1 VTESDTAVPRSRS
14 LRRDA
19 LVLAAG
25 MAVANAGN
33 YAFNVVMAF
42 LLGPEAYGALAALL
56 ALVLVGSVPGL
67 ALQAVVARRTTLAG
81 GPAWPGVGWLVG
93 RAGAGLVVLTV
104 LLGPGLVLFLHLDSA
119 VPVAWLALALAP
131 TPLLFAVQG
140 LLQGRERFGGLAAVM
155 VAGAAV
161 KLAAGLALV
170 AAGLGVSGAMAG
182 VAAGAVLAA
191 LAGLRLATTAPG
203 DADSPAPVDPDPAV
217 PRPATP
223 GGVDSPAPSTPGSAT
238 LPLRGTRPR
247 RVGVTR
253 ALHGWRAGPRR
264 VGVTRARTQPGGPP
278 SPTPPSKAPSTTP
291 PSKAPSATLASGAP
305 STTQPGGT
313 FPATPPSE
321 APSATRPGTGR
332 PGAGWWREVGSA
344 TTGLLGLFLLA
355 NVDVLLARHYLDR
368 AAAGRYALGAVVA
381 KIAFWAPQFVVTVI
395 FPRLVGV
402 ADPRRLLGGS
412 AWLIAGF
419 GGLLAGGLV
428 LADGLGLVVPV
439 LGGGYAGLGPLL
451 PLFAALGTA
460 LALVQLLLFE
470 GIATRDRRM
479 GRAVAAALVA
489 EVALVAG
496 RLHGSVAQVA
506 GTALAVAVALAAA
519 GWWLL
524 RRRLARPPAPTPA
537 VP

>member
-1 VTESDTAVPRSRS
+1 
-14 LRRDA
+14 
-19 LVLAAG
+19 
-25 MAVANAGN
+25 
-33 YAFNVVMAF
+33 MAF

-81 GPAWPGVGWLVG
+81 GTAWPGVGWLVG
-93 RAGAGLVVLTV
+93 RAGAGLVALTV
-104 LLGPGLVLFLHLDSA
+104 VLGPGLVLFLHLDSA

-131 TPLLFAVQG
+131 TPLLFATQG
-140 LLQGRERFGGLAAVM
+140 LLQGRERFGALAVVM

-182 VAAGAVLAA
+182 VAAGGLLAA
-191 LAGLRLATTAPG
+191 LAGLRLAAPTA
-203 DADSPAPVDPDPAV
+203 
-217 PRPATP
+217 
-223 GGVDSPAPSTPGSAT
+223 GGVDNPAPPAPGSAT
-238 LPLRGTRPR
+238 LPSGAPRPEGQVEGR
-247 RVGVTR
+247 RVGEPGGQTQP
-253 ALHGWRAGPRR
+253 ADH
-264 VGVTRARTQPGGPP
+264 TQPGDQ
-278 SPTPPSKAPSTTP
+278 
-291 PSKAPSATLASGAP
+291 
-305 STTQPGGT
+305 TQPRHRT
-313 FPATPPSE
+313 H
-321 APSATRPGTGR
+321 PGVD
-332 PGAGWWREVGSA
+332 GWWREVGTA

-395 FPRLVGV
+395 FPRLVGA
-402 ADPRRLLGGS
+402 ADPRRLLAGS
-412 AWLIAGF
+412 AWLIVGF
-419 GGLLAGGLV
+419 GGLLASGLV
-428 LADGLGLVVPV
+428 LADQLGLIVPL
-439 LGGGYAGLGPLL
+439 LGAGYAGLGPLL

-479 GRAVAAALVA
+479 GRAVAVALVA

-496 RLHGSVAQVA
+496 PLHGSVAQVA
-506 GTALAVAVALAAA
+506 GTALAVALALAAV

-524 RRRLARPPAPTPA
+524 RRRLGRPPAPVPA
-537 VP
+537 AP

>member
-1 VTESDTAVPRSRS
+1 MTQFDTAVPRSRS

-19 LVLAAG
+19 LVLAVG
-25 MAVANAGN
+25 MGVANAGN

-56 ALVLVGSVPGL
+56 AVVLVGSVPGL
-67 ALQAVVARRTTLAG
+67 ALQAVVARRTALASGAGRPGSGRAEG
-81 GPAWPGVGWLVG
+81 GAAWPGAGWLVG
-93 RAGAGLVVLTV
+93 RAGLGLALLCVLA
-104 LLGPGLVLFLHLDSA
+104 GPGLVLFLHLDSA

-140 LLQGRERFGGLAAVM
+140 LLQGRERFGALAAVM
-155 VAGAAV
+155 VAGAGV
-161 KLAAGLALV
+161 KLAVGLALV

-182 VAAGAVLAA
+182 VAAGALLAS
-191 LAGLRLATTAPG
+191 LAGLRLAT
-203 DADSPAPVDPDPAV
+203 PVDPGRSRPRTT
-217 PRPATP
+217 RPA
-223 GGVDSPAPSTPGSAT
+223 
-238 LPLRGTRPR
+238 
-247 RVGVTR
+247 
-253 ALHGWRAGPRR
+253 
-264 VGVTRARTQPGGPP
+264 
-278 SPTPPSKAPSTTP
+278 
-291 PSKAPSATLASGAP
+291 AS
-305 STTQPGGT
+305 
-313 FPATPPSE
+313 
-321 APSATRPGTGR
+321 
-332 PGAGWWREVGSA
+332 WWREVGTA

-395 FPRLVGV
+395 FPRLVGA
-402 ADPRRLLGGS
+402 ADPRRLLAGS
-412 AWLIAGF
+412 AGLIAGF
-419 GGLLAGGLV
+419 GVLLAGV
-428 LADGLGLVVPV
+428 LALADRVGLVVPV

-479 GRAVAAALVA
+479 GRAVAVALVA

-496 RLHGSVAQVA
+496 PLHGSVGEVA
-506 GTALAVAVALAAA
+506 GTALGVAVALAVA

-524 RRRLARPPAPTPA
+524 RRRLGRLAAPAPGPVA
-537 VP
+537 P

>member
-1 VTESDTAVPRSRS
+1 VTQFETVVPRRRS
-14 LRRDA
+14 LRRSA

-25 MAVANAGN
+25 MGVANAGN
-33 YAFNVVMAF
+33 YGFNVVMAF
-42 LLGPEAYGALAALL
+42 VLGPAAYGALAALL

-81 GPAWPGVGWLVG
+81 GAAWPGAGWLVG
-93 RAGAGLVVLTV
+93 RAGLGLGLLTV
-104 LLGPGLVLFLHLDSA
+104 LAGPGLVLFLHLDSA
-119 VPVAWLALALAP
+119 LPVVWLALALAP

-140 LLQGRERFGGLAAVM
+140 LLQGRERFGALAAVM

-182 VAAGAVLAA
+182 VAAGALLAS
-191 LAGLRLATTAPG
+191 LAGLRLAAPTTPG
-203 DADSPAPVDPDPAV
+203 AVDNPAPP
-217 PRPATP
+217 PR
-223 GGVDSPAPSTPGSAT
+223 GSTT
-238 LPLRGTRPR
+238 LSLRGPSNRE
-247 RVGVTR
+247 
-253 ALHGWRAGPRR
+253 AGLER
-264 VGVTRARTQPGGPP
+264 
-278 SPTPPSKAPSTTP
+278 
-291 PSKAPSATLASGAP
+291 
-305 STTQPGGT
+305 
-313 FPATPPSE
+313 
-321 APSATRPGTGR
+321 
-332 PGAGWWREVGSA
+332 GWWREVGTA

-355 NVDVLLARHYLDR
+355 NVDVLLARHHLDR

-395 FPRLVGV
+395 FPRLVGA
-402 ADPRRLLGGS
+402 ADPRRLLAGS
-412 AWLIAGF
+412 AGLIVGF
-419 GGLLAGGLV
+419 GVLLAGGLV
-428 LADGLGLVVPV
+428 VADRAGLIVPV

-479 GRAVAAALVA
+479 GRAVAVALVA

-496 RLHGSVAQVA
+496 PLHGSVGQVA
-506 GTALAVAVALAAA
+506 GTALGVALALATT

-524 RRRLARPPAPTPA
+524 RRRLSRLPAQVAP
-537 VP
+537 

>member
-1 VTESDTAVPRSRS
+1 VTQFETVVPRRRS
-14 LRRDA
+14 LRRSA

-25 MAVANAGN
+25 MGVANAGN
-33 YAFNVVMAF
+33 YGFNVVMAF
-42 LLGPEAYGALAALL
+42 LLGPAAYGALAALL

-81 GPAWPGVGWLVG
+81 GAAWPGAGWLVG
-93 RAGAGLVVLTV
+93 RAGLGLGLLTV
-104 LLGPGLVLFLHLDSA
+104 LAGPGLVLFLHLDSA
-119 VPVAWLALALAP
+119 VPVVWLALALAP

-140 LLQGRERFGGLAAVM
+140 LLQGRERFGALAAVM

-182 VAAGAVLAA
+182 VAAGALLAS
-191 LAGLRLATTAPG
+191 LAGLRLAA
-203 DADSPAPVDPDPAV
+203 
-217 PRPATP
+217 
-223 GGVDSPAPSTPGSAT
+223 
-238 LPLRGTRPR
+238 PLRGPSNRE
-247 RVGVTR
+247 
-253 ALHGWRAGPRR
+253 
-264 VGVTRARTQPGGPP
+264 PG
-278 SPTPPSKAPSTTP
+278 
-291 PSKAPSATLASGAP
+291 L
-305 STTQPGGT
+305 
-313 FPATPPSE
+313 E
-321 APSATRPGTGR
+321 R
-332 PGAGWWREVGSA
+332 GWWREVGTA

-381 KIAFWAPQFVVTVI
+381 KIAFWAPQFVVTVV
-395 FPRLVGV
+395 FPRLVGA
-402 ADPRRLLGGS
+402 ADPRRLLAGS
-412 AWLIAGF
+412 AGLIVGF
-419 GGLLAGGLV
+419 GVLLAGGLV
-428 LADGLGLVVPV
+428 VADRAGLIVPV

-479 GRAVAAALVA
+479 GRAVAVALVA

-496 RLHGSVAQVA
+496 PLHGSVGQVA
-506 GTALAVAVALAAA
+506 GTALDVALALATT

-524 RRRLARPPAPTPA
+524 RRRLSRLPAPVAP
-537 VP
+537 

>member
-1 VTESDTAVPRSRS
+1 MVVTQFEKAVPRSRP

-19 LVLAAG
+19 LVLAVG
-25 MAVANAGN
+25 MGVANAGN

-67 ALQAVVARRTTLAG
+67 ALQAVVARRTTLARSG
-81 GPAWPGVGWLVG
+81 RAVGAWPGAGWLVG
-93 RAGAGLVVLTV
+93 RAGLGLVLLTV
-104 LLGPGLVLFLHLDSA
+104 LIGPGLVLFLHLDSA
-119 VPVAWLALALAP
+119 VPVLWLALALAP

-140 LLQGRERFGGLAAVM
+140 LLQGRERFGALAAVM

-170 AAGLGVSGAMAG
+170 ALGFGVSGAMAG
-182 VAAGAVLAA
+182 VAAGGLLAA
-191 LAGLRLATTAPG
+191 LAGLRLTAP
-203 DADSPAPVDPDPAV
+203 
-217 PRPATP
+217 
-223 GGVDSPAPSTPGSAT
+223 
-238 LPLRGTRPR
+238 
-247 RVGVTR
+247 
-253 ALHGWRAGPRR
+253 
-264 VGVTRARTQPGGPP
+264 
-278 SPTPPSKAPSTTP
+278 
-291 PSKAPSATLASGAP
+291 
-305 STTQPGGT
+305 
-313 FPATPPSE
+313 
-321 APSATRPGTGR
+321 GR
-332 PGAGWWREVGSA
+332 PGAARPGSVDNPAHPSSGWWREVGTA

-381 KIAFWAPQFVVTVI
+381 KIAFWAPQFVVTVV
-395 FPRLVGV
+395 FPRLVGA
-402 ADPRRLLGGS
+402 ADPRRLVGGS
-412 AWLIAGF
+412 ALLIAGF
-419 GGLLAGGLV
+419 GGLLAGV
-428 LADGLGLVVPV
+428 LALADRVGLVVPV

-479 GRAVAAALVA
+479 GRAVAVALVA

-496 RLHGSVAQVA
+496 ALHASVGQIA
-506 GTALAVAVALAAA
+506 GTALGVAVGLAAT

-524 RRRLARPPAPTPA
+524 RRRLGRPPAPVTP
-537 VP
+537 

>member
-1 VTESDTAVPRSRS
+1 VVVTQFETAVPRSRP

-25 MAVANAGN
+25 MGVANAGN

-81 GPAWPGVGWLVG
+81 SGRAVRAWPGAGWLVG
-93 RAGAGLVVLTV
+93 RAGLGLVLLTV
-104 LLGPGLVLFLHLDSA
+104 LIGPGLVLFLHLDSA
-119 VPVAWLALALAP
+119 VPVLWLALALAP

-140 LLQGRERFGGLAAVM
+140 LLQGRERFGALAAVM

-170 AAGLGVSGAMAG
+170 AFGFGVSGAMAG
-182 VAAGAVLAA
+182 VAAGGLLAA
-191 LAGLRLATTAPG
+191 MAGLRLAAP
-203 DADSPAPVDPDPAV
+203 
-217 PRPATP
+217 
-223 GGVDSPAPSTPGSAT
+223 
-238 LPLRGTRPR
+238 
-247 RVGVTR
+247 
-253 ALHGWRAGPRR
+253 
-264 VGVTRARTQPGGPP
+264 
-278 SPTPPSKAPSTTP
+278 
-291 PSKAPSATLASGAP
+291 
-305 STTQPGGT
+305 
-313 FPATPPSE
+313 
-321 APSATRPGTGR
+321 GR
-332 PGAGWWREVGSA
+332 PGAARPRSVDTPAHPSSGWWREVGTA

-381 KIAFWAPQFVVTVI
+381 KIAFWAPQFVVTVV
-395 FPRLVGV
+395 FPRLVGA
-402 ADPRRLLGGS
+402 ADPRRLVGGS
-412 AWLIAGF
+412 ALLIAGF
-419 GGLLAGGLV
+419 GGLLAGALA
-428 LADGLGLVVPV
+428 LADRFGLVVPL

-479 GRAVAAALVA
+479 GRAVAAALVV

-496 RLHGSVAQVA
+496 PLHASVGQIA
-506 GTALAVAVALAAA
+506 GTALGVAVALAAT

-524 RRRLARPPAPTPA
+524 RRRLGRPPAPATP
-537 VP
+537 

>member
-1 VTESDTAVPRSRS
+1 VTQFDTAVPRSRS
-14 LRRDA
+14 LSRDA

-33 YAFNVVMAF
+33 YAFNLVMAF
-42 LLGPEAYGALAALL
+42 LLGPESYGALAALL

-81 GPAWPGVGWLVG
+81 GAAWPGVGWLVG
-93 RAGAGLVVLTV
+93 RAGVGLVVLTV
-104 LLGPGLVLFLHLDSA
+104 VLGPGLVLFLHLDSA
-119 VPVAWLALALAP
+119 VPVLWLALALAP

-140 LLQGRERFGGLAAVM
+140 LLQGRERFGALAAVM

-182 VAAGAVLAA
+182 VAAGGVLAA
-191 LAGLRLATTAPG
+191 LAGLRLA
-203 DADSPAPVDPDPAV
+203 APVP
-217 PRPATP
+217 PATP
-223 GGVDSPAPSTPGSAT
+223 RPVGAVDHPTPPAPRSAT
-238 LPLRGTRPR
+238 LPHRGLRFR
-247 RVGVTR
+247 RVRLRHAWIRAGTPAGAETTR
-253 ALHGWRAGPRR
+253 AA
-264 VGVTRARTQPGGPP
+264 
-278 SPTPPSKAPSTTP
+278 
-291 PSKAPSATLASGAP
+291 
-305 STTQPGGT
+305 
-313 FPATPPSE
+313 
-321 APSATRPGTGR
+321 
-332 PGAGWWREVGSA
+332 AGWWREVGTA
-344 TTGLLGLFLLA
+344 TAGLLALLLLA

-395 FPRLVGV
+395 FPRLVGA
-402 ADPRRLLGGS
+402 ADPRRLVAGS
-412 AWLIAGF
+412 AVVIAGF
-419 GGLLAGGLV
+419 GVLLGGGLAV
-428 LADGLGLVVPV
+428 ADRLGLAVPV

-470 GIATRDRRM
+470 GIAARDRRM
-479 GRAVAAALVA
+479 GRAVVAALVA

-496 RLHGSVAQVA
+496 PLHGSVGQIA
-506 GTALAVAVALAAA
+506 GTALATALALAAA

-524 RRRLARPPAPTPA
+524 RRRPGLPVPGGPVTTASAPGASAGTAQRP
-537 VP
+537 

>member
-1 VTESDTAVPRSRS
+1 MVVTQFETAVPRSRS

-25 MAVANAGN
+25 MGVANAGN

-81 GPAWPGVGWLVG
+81 SGRAVGAWPGAGWLVG
-93 RAGAGLVVLTV
+93 RAGLGLVLLTV
-104 LLGPGLVLFLHLDSA
+104 LIGPGLVLFLHLDSA
-119 VPVAWLALALAP
+119 VPVLWLALALAP

-140 LLQGRERFGGLAAVM
+140 LLQGRERFGALAAVM

-170 AAGLGVSGAMAG
+170 ALGFGVSGAMAG
-182 VAAGAVLAA
+182 VAAGGLLAA
-191 LAGLRLATTAPG
+191 LAGLRLAAPEARSSVPG
-203 DADSPAPVDPDPAV
+203 AVDNQPP
-217 PRPATP
+217 
-223 GGVDSPAPSTPGSAT
+223 PSAGSAT
-238 LPLRGTRPR
+238 LP
-247 RVGVTR
+247 V
-253 ALHGWRAGPRR
+253 
-264 VGVTRARTQPGGPP
+264 
-278 SPTPPSKAPSTTP
+278 
-291 PSKAPSATLASGAP
+291 GAP
-305 STTQPGGT
+305 PLAVGG
-313 FPATPPSE
+313 A
-321 APSATRPGTGR
+321 ARPE
-332 PGAGWWREVGSA
+332 PGWWREVGTA

-395 FPRLVGV
+395 FPRLVGA
-402 ADPRRLLGGS
+402 ADPRRLVGGS
-412 AWLIAGF
+412 ALLIAGF
-419 GGLLAGGLV
+419 GGLLAGV
-428 LADGLGLVVPV
+428 LALADRVGLVVPV

-479 GRAVAAALVA
+479 GRAVAVALVA

-496 RLHGSVAQVA
+496 PLHGSVGQIA
-506 GTALAVAVALAAA
+506 GTALGVAVALAAT

-524 RRRLARPPAPTPA
+524 RRRLGRPPAPVTP
-537 VP
+537 

>member
-81 GPAWPGVGWLVG
+81 GAAWPGAGWLVG
-93 RAGAGLVVLTV
+93 RAGAGLVLLTV
-104 LLGPGLVLFLHLDSA
+104 LIGPGLVLFLHLDSA

-131 TPLLFAVQG
+131 TPLLFATQG
-140 LLQGRERFGGLAAVM
+140 LLQGRERFGALAAVM

-170 AAGLGVSGAMAG
+170 AAGFGVSGAMAG
-182 VAAGAVLAA
+182 VAAGGVLAA
-191 LAGLRLATTAPG
+191 LAGLRLAAP
-203 DADSPAPVDPDPAV
+203 
-217 PRPATP
+217 R
-223 GGVDSPAPSTPGSAT
+223 PGSADN
-238 LPLRGTRPR
+238 P
-247 RVGVTR
+247 
-253 ALHGWRAGPRR
+253 AL
-264 VGVTRARTQPGGPP
+264 
-278 SPTPPSKAPSTTP
+278 
-291 PSKAPSATLASGAP
+291 
-305 STTQPGGT
+305 
-313 FPATPPSE
+313 
-321 APSATRPGTGR
+321 
-332 PGAGWWREVGSA
+332 GWWREVGTA

-381 KIAFWAPQFVVTVI
+381 KIAFWAPQFVVTVV
-395 FPRLVGV
+395 FPRLVGA
-402 ADPRRLLGGS
+402 ADPRRLLAGS
-412 AWLIAGF
+412 ALLIAGF

-428 LADGLGLVVPV
+428 MADRLGLVVAV

-479 GRAVAAALVA
+479 GRAVAVALVA

-496 RLHGSVAQVA
+496 PLHGSVAQVA

-524 RRRLARPPAPTPA
+524 RRRLGRPPAPVPA

>member
-1 VTESDTAVPRSRS
+1 VTQFDTAVPRSRS
-14 LRRDA
+14 LSRDA

-33 YAFNVVMAF
+33 YAFNLVMAF

-67 ALQAVVARRTTLAG
+67 ALQAVVARRTALARG
-81 GPAWPGVGWLVG
+81 AAWPGAGWLVG
-93 RAGAGLVVLTV
+93 RAGAGLVLLTV
-104 LLGPGLVLFLHLDSA
+104 LAGPGLVLFLHLDSA
-119 VPVAWLALALAP
+119 VPVLWLALALAP

-140 LLQGRERFGGLAAVM
+140 LLQGRERFGALAAVM

-182 VAAGAVLAA
+182 VAAGALLAA
-191 LAGLRLATTAPG
+191 LAGLCL
-203 DADSPAPVDPDPAV
+203 
-217 PRPATP
+217 ATP
-223 GGVDSPAPSTPGSAT
+223 GGVDSHQHHPPSAR
-238 LPLRGTRPR
+238 LPHRGPRPR
-247 RVGVTR
+247 RAGVT
-253 ALHGWRAGPRR
+253 L
-264 VGVTRARTQPGGPP
+264 ARTR
-278 SPTPPSKAPSTTP
+278 
-291 PSKAPSATLASGAP
+291 
-305 STTQPGGT
+305 
-313 FPATPPSE
+313 PA
-321 APSATRPGTGR
+321 
-332 PGAGWWREVGSA
+332 GAGWWREVGTA

-395 FPRLVGV
+395 FPRLVGA
-402 ADPRRLLGGS
+402 ADPRRLVAGS
-412 AWLIAGF
+412 AVVIAGF
-419 GGLLAGGLV
+419 GALLGGGLAV
-428 LADGLGLVVPV
+428 ADRLGLAVPV

-470 GIATRDRRM
+470 GIAARDRRI
-479 GRAVAAALVA
+479 GRTVVVALVA

-496 RLHGSVAQVA
+496 PLHGSVGQIA
-506 GTALAVAVALAAA
+506 GTALATALALAAA

-524 RRRLARPPAPTPA
+524 RRRPGVPAPA

>member
-81 GPAWPGVGWLVG
+81 GAAWPGVGWLVG

-131 TPLLFAVQG
+131 TPLLFATQG
-140 LLQGRERFGGLAAVM
+140 LLQGRERFGALAAVM

-161 KLAAGLALV
+161 KLAAGLVLV
-170 AAGLGVSGAMAG
+170 AAGFSVSGAMAG
-182 VAAGAVLAA
+182 VAAGGLLAS
-191 LAGLRLATTAPG
+191 LAGLRLATGTPRVATPTPGSTTPTPGVAAPASGVATPAPG
-203 DADSPAPVDPDPAV
+203 VATPA
-217 PRPATP
+217 P
-223 GGVDSPAPSTPGSAT
+223 GGVDNLAPPASRSVT
-238 LPLRGTRPR
+238 LPD
-247 RVGVTR
+247 
-253 ALHGWRAGPRR
+253 
-264 VGVTRARTQPGGPP
+264 
-278 SPTPPSKAPSTTP
+278 
-291 PSKAPSATLASGAP
+291 GAP
-305 STTQPGGT
+305 PPGDGGESR
-313 FPATPPSE
+313 PPVRPYGDGGEARPSVSAPGVRGAAT
-321 APSATRPGTGR
+321 
-332 PGAGWWREVGSA
+332 GWWREVGAA
-344 TTGLLGLFLLA
+344 TAGLLGLFLLA

-395 FPRLVGV
+395 FPRLVGA
-402 ADPRRLLGGS
+402 ADPRRLLAGS
-412 AWLIAGF
+412 ALLIAGF
-419 GGLLAGGLV
+419 GVLLAGGLV
-428 LADGLGLVVPV
+428 AADALGLIVPV
-439 LGGGYAGLGPLL
+439 LGDGYAGLGPLL

-479 GRAVAAALVA
+479 GRAVAIALVA

-496 RLHGSVAQVA
+496 PLHGSVAQIA
-506 GTALAVAVALAAA
+506 GTALAVALALAAA

-524 RRRLARPPAPTPA
+524 RRRLGRPPAPVPA

>member
-1 VTESDTAVPRSRS
+1 MTQFEKAVPRSRP

-19 LVLAAG
+19 LVLAVG
-25 MAVANAGN
+25 MGVANAGN

-67 ALQAVVARRTTLAG
+67 ALQAVVARRTTLARSG
-81 GPAWPGVGWLVG
+81 RAVGAWPGAGWLVG
-93 RAGAGLVVLTV
+93 RAGLGLVLLTV
-104 LLGPGLVLFLHLDSA
+104 LIGPVLVLFLHLDSA
-119 VPVAWLALALAP
+119 VPVLWLALALAP

-140 LLQGRERFGGLAAVM
+140 LLQGRERFGALAAVM

-170 AAGLGVSGAMAG
+170 ALGFGVSGAMAG
-182 VAAGAVLAA
+182 VAAGGLLAA
-191 LAGLRLATTAPG
+191 LAGLRLTAP
-203 DADSPAPVDPDPAV
+203 
-217 PRPATP
+217 
-223 GGVDSPAPSTPGSAT
+223 
-238 LPLRGTRPR
+238 
-247 RVGVTR
+247 
-253 ALHGWRAGPRR
+253 
-264 VGVTRARTQPGGPP
+264 
-278 SPTPPSKAPSTTP
+278 
-291 PSKAPSATLASGAP
+291 
-305 STTQPGGT
+305 
-313 FPATPPSE
+313 
-321 APSATRPGTGR
+321 GR
-332 PGAGWWREVGSA
+332 PGAARPGSVDNPAHPSSGWWREVGTA

-381 KIAFWAPQFVVTVI
+381 KIAFWAPQFVVTVV
-395 FPRLVGV
+395 FPRLVGA
-402 ADPRRLLGGS
+402 ADPRRLVGGS
-412 AWLIAGF
+412 ALLIAGF
-419 GGLLAGGLV
+419 GGLLAGV
-428 LADGLGLVVPV
+428 LALADRVGLVVPV

-479 GRAVAAALVA
+479 GRAVAVALVA

-496 RLHGSVAQVA
+496 ALHASVGQIA
-506 GTALAVAVALAAA
+506 GTALGVAVALAAT

-524 RRRLARPPAPTPA
+524 RRRVGRPPAPVTP
-537 VP
+537 

>member
-1 VTESDTAVPRSRS
+1 VTQFETAVPRRRS

-25 MAVANAGN
+25 MGVANTGN

-67 ALQAVVARRTTLAG
+67 ALQAVVARRTALARTVG
-81 GPAWPGVGWLVG
+81 TRSGAGDEAGETWPGMGWLVG
-93 RAGAGLVVLTV
+93 RAGLVLVVLTV
-104 LLGPGLVLFLHLDSA
+104 LAGPGLVLFLHLDSA
-119 VPVAWLALALAP
+119 VPVLWLALALAP

-140 LLQGRERFGGLAAVM
+140 LLQGLERFGALAGVM

-182 VAAGAVLAA
+182 VAAGALLAS
-191 LAGLRLATTAPG
+191 LAGLRLAAR
-203 DADSPAPVDPDPAV
+203 S
-217 PRPATP
+217 
-223 GGVDSPAPSTPGSAT
+223 
-238 LPLRGTRPR
+238 R
-247 RVGVTR
+247 RVGVK
-253 ALHGWRAGPRR
+253 P
-264 VGVTRARTQPGGPP
+264 
-278 SPTPPSKAPSTTP
+278 APADP
-291 PSKAPSATLASGAP
+291 V
-305 STTQPGGT
+305 
-313 FPATPPSE
+313 
-321 APSATRPGTGR
+321 
-332 PGAGWWREVGSA
+332 GWWREVGTA

-368 AAAGRYALGAVVA
+368 AAAGQYALGAVVA

-395 FPRLVGV
+395 FPRLVGA
-402 ADPRRLLGGS
+402 ADPRRLLAGS
-412 AWLIAGF
+412 AGLIVGF
-419 GGLLAGGLV
+419 GVLLAGV
-428 LADGLGLVVPV
+428 LALADRVGLVVPV

-479 GRAVAAALVA
+479 GRAVAVALVA

-496 RLHGSVAQVA
+496 PLHGSVAEVA
-506 GTALAVAVALAAA
+506 GTALGVAVALAVA

-524 RRRLARPPAPTPA
+524 RRRLGRLPAPAPGPVAT
-537 VP
+537 

>member
-1 VTESDTAVPRSRS
+1 MVVTEFETAVPRSRS

-25 MAVANAGN
+25 MGVANAGN

-81 GPAWPGVGWLVG
+81 SGRGVGAWPGAGWLVG
-93 RAGAGLVVLTV
+93 RAGFGLVLLTV
-104 LLGPGLVLFLHLDSA
+104 LIGPGLVLFLHLDSA
-119 VPVAWLALALAP
+119 VPVLWLALALAP

-140 LLQGRERFGGLAAVM
+140 LLQGRERFGALAAVM

-170 AAGLGVSGAMAG
+170 ALGFGVSGAMAG
-182 VAAGAVLAA
+182 VAAGGLLAA
-191 LAGLRLATTAPG
+191 LAGLRLA
-203 DADSPAPVDPDPAV
+203 
-217 PRPATP
+217 
-223 GGVDSPAPSTPGSAT
+223 
-238 LPLRGTRPR
+238 
-247 RVGVTR
+247 R
-253 ALHGWRAGPRR
+253 AKGP
-264 VGVTRARTQPGGPP
+264 
-278 SPTPPSKAPSTTP
+278 
-291 PSKAPSATLASGAP
+291 GAP
-305 STTQPGGT
+305 AQVP
-313 FPATPPSE
+313 E
-321 APSATRPGTGR
+321 APSGEAS
-332 PGAGWWREVGSA
+332 GWWREVGTA
-344 TTGLLGLFLLA
+344 TTGLLGLFVLA

-395 FPRLVGV
+395 FPRLVGA
-402 ADPRRLLGGS
+402 ADPRRLVGGS
-412 AWLIAGF
+412 ALLIAGF
-419 GGLLAGGLV
+419 GGLLAGALA
-428 LADGLGLVVPV
+428 LADRVGLVVPV

-479 GRAVAAALVA
+479 GRAVAVALVA

-496 RLHGSVAQVA
+496 PLHGSVGQIA
-506 GTALAVAVALAAA
+506 GTALGVAVALAAT

-524 RRRLARPPAPTPA
+524 RRRLGRPPAPVTP
-537 VP
+537 

>member
-81 GPAWPGVGWLVG
+81 GTAWAGVGWLVG

-140 LLQGRERFGGLAAVM
+140 LLQGRERFAALAAVM
-155 VAGAAV
+155 VTGAAV

-203 DADSPAPVDPDPAV
+203 GADNPAPVDPEPA
-217 PRPATP
+217 PRPTAP
-223 GGVDSPAPSTPGSAT
+223 GGVDNSAPST
-238 LPLRGTRPR
+238 
-247 RVGVTR
+247 
-253 ALHGWRAGPRR
+253 
-264 VGVTRARTQPGGPP
+264 
-278 SPTPPSKAPSTTP
+278 
-291 PSKAPSATLASGAP
+291 
-305 STTQPGGT
+305 
-313 FPATPPSE
+313 
-321 APSATRPGTGR
+321 PGTGR
-332 PGAGWWREVGSA
+332 PGAGWWREVGTA

-395 FPRLVGV
+395 FPRLVGA

-412 AWLIAGF
+412 AGLIAGF

-428 LADGLGLVVPV
+428 LADGLGLIVPV
-439 LGGGYAGLGPLL
+439 LGAGYAGLGPLL

-479 GRAVAAALVA
+479 GRAVAVALVA

-496 RLHGSVAQVA
+496 PLHGSVAQVA

-524 RRRLARPPAPTPA
+524 RRRLSRPPAPTPV